1 MKEIIKALSKDVI
14 VGLRTIDD
22 SYDNIYYGK
31 IIKYKDNL
39 LDFLAYD
46 DKGEE
51 NTIIQ
56 VGSSDIVSFDTNS
69 ANTDYLTKV
78 INNKDKFTT
87 KKEGT
92 ITGSKVSEHLHYL
105 WENEIPALY
114 HTIVKDEFYAYL
126 IGYNENTIIL
136 RSFNP
141 YYNIDN
147 GIICFPIDTIEK
159 ICVYKPELNIY
170 PYLYENRI
178 EIAKYHIE
186 SIDIRSDFFH
196 RTMNKRILVD
206 VQNSTDIK
214 NEEAIVGYVESIRND
229 RICFRKINDD
239 GIECGQEEYDI
250 KDIVTFGCGG
260 SYLDRIG
267 LLYTNEISKNAK
279 EDIIIIS
286 DSNKL
291 KSILLDAKEKGTI
304 VSLIS
309 DETEDE
315 YIEST
320 GFLID
325 IKKDWIHLNL
335 YDIEEN
341 HWYECYRRIKDFS
354 KLRENGITELLVKV
368 ILEKQK
374 PSIREFRLEL

>member
-1 MKEIIKALSKDVI
+1 MINSLQKDII
-14 VGLRTIDD
+14 VGLRTIDV

-31 IIKYKDNL
+31 IIKYEGNL
-39 LDFLAYD
+39 LVFFAYD
-46 DKGEE
+46 ENGEE
-51 NTIIQ
+51 NATIQ
-56 VGSSDIVSFDTNS
+56 VNTSDIVSIDTNS
-69 ANTDYLTKV
+69 ANTEYLTKV
-78 INNKDKFTT
+78 ITNKDKLTI
-87 KKEGT
+87 KEEKIIIGNR
-92 ITGSKVSEHLHYL
+92 IRDNLQHL

-114 HTIVKDEFYAYL
+114 QTIVKDEFYAYL
-126 IGYNENTIIL
+126 IGYNDNTIIL
-136 RSFNP
+136 HSFNP

-178 EIAKYHIE
+178 EIVKYQIE
-186 SIDIRSDFFH
+186 STDIRSDFFH
-196 RTMNKRILVD
+196 KTMNKKILVD
-206 VQNSTDIK
+206 VQNSADIK
-214 NEEAIVGYVESIRND
+214 NKEALVGYVESIKD
-229 RICFRKINDD
+229 ESICFRKINDE

-250 KDIVTFGCGG
+250 EDIVTFGCGG
-260 SYLDRIG
+260 SYLDKIE

-279 EDIIIIS
+279 ENIIIIS

-291 KSILLDAKEKGTI
+291 KSTLIDAKEKGTI

-325 IKKDWIHLNL
+325 INKDWIHLNL

-354 KLRENGITELLVKV
+354 KLRKNGITELFTKA
-368 ILEKQK
+368 IFEKQK
-374 PSIREFRLEL
+374 TQHEK